1 MSDAMAFNN
10 FENLKI
16 PTITTLGKTDNS
28 LFTIS
33 QFLQYNWNQIQYVCT
48 YVPFFKR
55 MSIIF
60 RNRHRRI
67 HIAILTSVMWRH
79 RDREEDGGVLY
90 EYYLPN
96 DLGSQYF

>member
-33 QFLQYNWNQIQYVCT
+33 QFLCAQI
-48 YVPFFKR
+48 PK
-55 MSIIF
+55 
-60 RNRHRRI
+60 
-67 HIAILTSVMWRH
+67 
-79 RDREEDGGVLY
+79 GGASSAT
-90 EYYLPN
+90 
-96 DLGSQYF
+96 LGSSFRSDFEFYCYI